1 MASHVRL
8 WLDDQVAAPEG
19 WTTVTNVDAA
29 RSLLESGVDTISLG
43 DRLDRDHGH
52 RIALLVWMMRTGNWP
67 RERPEVHGSRRLE
80 ITAMKLAL
88 DAAWPLRER
97 VAKVARIAERTIERT
112 GVTRVAEN
120 AIQTTRS
127 MIARRTAR
135 AG

>member
-8 WLDDQVAAPEG
+8 WLDDQVPAPEG

-43 DRLDRDHGH
+43 DRLDASHGH
-52 RIALLVWMMRTGNWP
+52 RLALLVWMMRTGTWP

-97 VAKVARIAERTIERT
+97 VARAARAAERAIETTGVSRIAE
-112 GVTRVAEN
+112 N
-120 AIQTTRS
+120 AVQTTRS
-127 MIARRTAR
+127 LIARRTAR
-135 AG
+135 AT